1 MVRWNLFLVVL
12 ALVRAASIIVQNQNC
27 TPDRMIIAPVG
38 IHAGDALVIAI
49 MTVIVLVTWSVSFGV
64 EPNPYRVAAAMGPV
78 VMIIVQCPQR
88 SPDVLHLKTLIH

>member
-38 IHAGDALVIAI
+38 IHAGDALVRDII
-49 MTVIVLVTWSVSFGV
+49 IHSPSPLCYGNVILSWSHPSSSLCKSSK
-64 EPNPYRVAAAMGPV
+64 N
-78 VMIIVQCPQR
+78 
-88 SPDVLHLKTLIH
+88 LTLFRFR

>member
-1 MVRWNLFLVVL
+1 
-12 ALVRAASIIVQNQNC
+12 
-27 TPDRMIIAPVG
+27 
-38 IHAGDALVIAI
+38 VIAI